1 MISMLKGR
9 LLFVMVWLAWAGTLP
24 VAAQYNILD
33 YGAVNDTAQL
43 STTAINNAITTCFS
57 RGGGRVTV
65 PAGKFKSGTIVLKD
79 NVELYLESG
88 AFLYASTHKADFPR
102 QAQPSYRSQKDPG
115 GWFALIYAEGASHI
129 SISGKGTIDGQGAQ
143 QLPQT
148 SQAGGDLDG
157 RPRNILFISCNNVSV
172 EGITMLNAGIWNQHY
187 LNCEDVLVNN
197 IRAYNHCN
205 RNNDGIDIDGCR
217 RFILTNSIIDSDD
230 DAIVLKSTGKA
241 GCEDVVVSNCIAS
254 SFTNAI
260 KCGTESTGGFKN
272 INIGNCVVKRSISK
286 LPPVFGR
293 TNIGITGISL
303 EIVDGGSMDGVQ
315 VHDIVIEET
324 ECPIYVRLGNR
335 ARKYAPDALAP
346 PMGTMR
352 NISLSRITA
361 YNTGNYCASITGVPG
376 GSIENITLDQIRMV
390 NKGGVLKGDYI
401 SSAAK
406 VSEDEKGYPEPTVWK
421 NLPSY
426 GFFIRHVKRISLS
439 GISLGSATPDPRPPV
454 IGIDI
459 NRLTIRQLSIDQNEK
474 MIELPLQLV
483 KKVDTEKNIQVVT
496 LQ

>member
-1 MISMLKGR
+1 MGKGKILPVLAA
-9 LLFVMVWLAWAGTLP
+9 LLLTGAVP

-43 STTAINNAITTCFS
+43 STTAINKAIATCFS
-57 RGGGRVTV
+57 RGGGRVIV

-79 NVELYLESG
+79 NVELYLENG
-88 AFLYASTHKADFPR
+88 AFLYASTRTADFPR

-148 SQAGGDLDG
+148 SSAGGDLDG
-157 RPRNILFISCNNVSV
+157 RPRNILFISCNHIAVK
-172 EGITMLNAGIWNQHY
+172 GITMLNAGIWNQHY
-187 LNCEDVLVNN
+187 LDCEDVLVNN
-197 IRAYNHCN
+197 IRVYNHCN

-217 RFILTNSIIDSDD
+217 RFILSNSIIDSDD

-241 GCEDVVVSNCIAS
+241 GCEDVIVSNCIAS

-260 KCGTESTGGFKN
+260 KCGTESTGGFRN

-286 LPPVFGR
+286 VPPVFGR
-293 TNIGITGISL
+293 TNIGITGVSL
-303 EIVDGGSMDGVQ
+303 EIVDGGVMDGVQ

-324 ECPIYVRLGNR
+324 ECPLYVRLGNR
-335 ARKYAPDALAP
+335 ARKYREGAPPP

-352 NISLSRITA
+352 NIAISGITA
-361 YNTGNYCASITGVPG
+361 YHTGNYCSSITGVPG
-376 GSIENITLDQIRMV
+376 GRIENITLDRIRMV
-390 NKGGVLKGDYI
+390 NKGGVVTGDYL

-406 VSEDEKGYPEPTVWK
+406 VIEDEKGYPEPTIWR

-426 GFFIRHVKRISLS
+426 GFFIRHVNTIALS
-439 GISLGSATPDPRPPV
+439 GISLGSDTPDPRPAL

-459 NRLTIRQLSIDQNEK
+459 DKLVIRQFNIDRNEK
-474 MIELPLQLV
+474 LIDLQLQAV
-483 KKVDTEKNIQVVT
+483 QKADIEKNMQVVT
-496 LQ
+496 VK